1 MKRNVIRILI
11 LFTVILILFV
21 SVLALQI
28 TIDKTPEKRESPE
41 SLLYLPSGPYIK
53 TAVLGYDE
61 LAADILWIKA
71 VLYFGK
77 HVRTDRDFKWLYNM
91 LDIVTTLD
99 PQYEIAY
106 YFGGIVL
113 AWEVD
118 NIELSNKILK
128 KGMENIPHYWFFPFH
143 IGFNYFFSQDQP
155 EIGARYLAIASKL
168 PNCPAYLSS
177 LVGKLYA
184 GSGKQEIALQ
194 FLVEGYAEAKRES
207 IKKIYFKQLKEV
219 LGEREYRMLMEKVER
234 FKEQYGSYP
243 PDIKGYLT
251 EDTLR
256 RIR

>member
-1 MKRNVIRILI
+1 MKRNVKRILI
-11 LFTVILILFV
+11 LCIIIPILFV
-21 SVLALQI
+21 SAWTLQI
-28 TIDKTPEKRESPE
+28 TIDKTPEKRKSPE
-41 SLLYLPSGPYIK
+41 SMLYLPSGPYVK
-53 TAVLGYDE
+53 TAVIGYDE
-61 LAADILWIKA
+61 FVADILWIKA

-77 HVRTDRDFKWLYNM
+77 HVGTDRDFKWLYNM
-91 LDIVTTLD
+91 LDIITTLD

-113 AWEVD
+113 AWEED

-128 KGMENIPHYWFFPFH
+128 KGMENIPQYWFFPFH
-143 IGFNYFFSQDQP
+143 LGFNYFFSLDQP
-155 EIGARYLAIASKL
+155 EIGAGYLAIASKL

-194 FLVEGYAEAKRES
+194 FFVEGYAEAKRES

-219 LGEREYRMLMEKVER
+219 LGEQDYRFLMENVEKY
-234 FKEQYGSYP
+234 KEQYGSYP
-243 PDIKGYLT
+243 SDIKGYLT

>member
-1 MKRNVIRILI
+1 MKRNIIKIIIFFIAIPVLC
-11 LFTVILILFV
+11 V
-21 SVLALQI
+21 SIWSLQI
-28 TIDKTPEKRESPE
+28 TIDNTPEKRESPE
-41 SLLYLPSGPYIK
+41 SLLYLPSGPYVK

-71 VLYFGK
+71 ILYFGK
-77 HVRTDRDFKWLYNM
+77 HAGTDRDFKWLYNM

-99 PQYEIAY
+99 PQYEITY

-113 AWEVD
+113 AWEVGS
-118 NIELSNKILK
+118 IELSNKILE
-128 KGMENIPHYWFFPFH
+128 KGMKNIPHYWFFPFH
-143 IGFNYFFSQDQP
+143 LGFNHFFSLDQP

-194 FLVEGYAEAKRES
+194 FLVEGYAEVKRES
-207 IKKIYFKQLKEV
+207 IKKIYFKQLEEV
-219 LGEREYRMLMEKVER
+219 LGERDYRMLMEKVER

-243 PDIKGYLT
+243 PDIKGYLS
-251 EDTLR
+251 EEILKKM
-256 RIR
+256 